1 MINNFTGA
9 EVVFFV
15 TLLATF
21 GAAVLGRRH
30 DKSHREGGL
39 SSQNLNRW
47 LVGLS
52 AGATANSGFV
62 VTGAVGLGYAY
73 GIQWLFL
80 PLAWLIGDIVFWYFF
95 PSRIN
100 LAGRHTG
107 ATTLSELLGHD
118 VTGWQAT
125 FASIIVTLLIVV
137 CLGGYTSAQWL
148 AGQKFLSGAFDMSEL
163 GALTL
168 FALIIIA
175 YTTIGGFRGA
185 VYADSL
191 QAVIRVAGTVLAL
204 AAVIWFARADTQT
217 FMNNLNLAGDGFM
230 QVLPGNTTAAFI
242 GFTIGFASAAL
253 GFGLGQPQLV
263 SRYLAGSSPEETKA
277 AWWIYIG
284 FVQFTWISMTLFG
297 VILRGVMPDIAD
309 PEAGLSVFFTQNLGP
324 IITGIIVADI
334 FATIA
339 ATSNSLLVA
348 MAQAVTYDLL
358 PKRIRQKRHTLWL
371 TIIIFFLGLLTMAA
385 SLKISGHGT
394 VFGLAIASV
403 SLMGAGL
410 AAPVMVKVMGWNRS
424 GPSLLFSIIAGLGAA
439 IAWKYAGFGGQL
451 NEAAVG
457 IVAGMAVNWLVVT
470 WETTAAD
477 KAIRELAKDN
487 ETR

>member
-1 MINNFTGA
+1 MAINFGGA
-9 EVVFFV
+9 EVVFFI
-15 TLLATF
+15 TLAATF
-21 GAAVLGRRH
+21 GAAILGRWHDRH
-30 DKSHREGGL
+30 HRNGGL

-47 LVGLS
+47 LIGLS

-80 PLAWLIGDIVFWYFF
+80 PLAWLFGDIVFWYFF

-100 LAGRHTG
+100 VAGRQTG
-107 ATTLSELLGHD
+107 ATTLSELLSHG
-118 VTGWQAT
+118 VSGWYAT
-125 FASIIVTLLIVV
+125 LASIVVTLLIVI

-148 AGQKFLSGAFDMSEL
+148 AGQKFLSGAFDLSEL
-163 GALTL
+163 GALGL

-191 QAVIRVAGTVLAL
+191 QAVIRVAGTVFAL
-204 AAVIWFARADTQT
+204 VAVIWFAQSDPQA
-217 FMNNLNLAGDGFM
+217 FMNNLHLAGDGFM
-230 QVLPGNTTAAFI
+230 QIIPGNTLTAFV
-242 GFTIGFASAAL
+242 GFTLGFACAGL

-297 VILRGVMPDIAD
+297 VLLRGVMPDISD
-309 PEAGLSVFFTQNLGP
+309 PEMGLSVFFTQNLGP

-358 PKRIRQKRHTLWL
+358 PQEFRQKRHTLWVTL
-371 TIIIFFLGLLTMAA
+371 TIFILGLLTMTA
-385 SLKISGHGT
+385 SLILSGQGT
-394 VFGLAIASV
+394 VFEIAIASV
-403 SLMGAGL
+403 SLLGAGL

-424 GPSLLFSIIAGLGAA
+424 GASLFLSIIFGLGAAFVWKYAGLGA
-439 IAWKYAGFGGQL
+439 QL

-457 IVAGMAVNWLVVT
+457 ILVGLLVNWFVS
-470 WETTAAD
+470 
-477 KAIRELAKDN
+477 KYQLA
-487 ETR
+487 